1 MKMEENMPQSNATMK
16 RSLMATVVVGTSSLA
31 SAMARSPLTLG
42 SSTTIVG
49 SAPTSVTASEITARV
64 ATANQVAVAK
74 AALVGSAFLD
84 R

>member
-1 MKMEENMPQSNATMK
+1 MEENMPQSNATMK
-16 RSLMATVVVGTSSLA
+16 RSLMVMVVVGTSSLA
-31 SAMARSPLTLG
+31 SAMGISTSTLA

-49 SAPTSVTASEITARV
+49 NAPTLVTALEITARD
-64 ATANQVAVAK
+64 ATANQVAVEK